1 MLLFGLK
8 RNCYFQTAFDTNSS
22 ARGPRG
28 ERGITNP
35 ISRVSFSQIPLPI
48 FIPFPPAELR
58 KNPTISALFSEVD
71 HNATVFYIFESFLG
85 EATVTILTVKTATDR
100 GRDKHND

>member
-8 RNCYFQTAFDTNSS
+8 RNSYFQTAFDTNSS
-22 ARGPRG
+22 VEGPGVDG
-28 ERGITNP
+28 ELP
-35 ISRVSFSQIPLPI
+35 IPFPGPIFSQIPLSRPI
-48 FIPFPPAELR
+48 PTSRIK

-85 EATVTILTVKTATDR
+85 EATVTVLTVKTATDR
-100 GRDKHND
+100 GSNKHND